1 MADDFDWTTQTI
13 ARLRALWLEG
23 HATAEIG
30 RRMQISKN
38 AVVGKAHR
46 LGLPPRPSP
55 IRRDG
60 SDPPRRPATPQV
72 RGPGLPTLPAAPE
85 PAGSGA
91 TTAACAPASRR
102 GSASASLAAV
112 LLADRRAWQA
122 RLPLL
127 RRRRRAAQ
135 ALLRRARRASLRRT
149 ERGAGPP
156 GRPQPQPNPAAR
168 ADAHALTA

>member
-1 MADDFDWTTQTI
+1 MADDFDWTTETI

-72 RGPGLPTLPAAPE
+72 RRPGLPTLPSATESRPAPVPRPPPAPLPAAAAPR
-85 PAGSGA
+85 P
-91 TTAACAPASRR
+91 PASQPCCWPIGEPGKPGFRFCDAAAEPR
-102 GSASASLAAV
+102 KPYCAEHAGQAYVEPNAARDRPDGRSLN
-112 LLADRRAWQA
+112 QT
-122 RLPLL
+122 L
-127 RRRRRAAQ
+127 RRE
-135 ALLRRARRASLRRT
+135 LTRT
-149 ERGAGPP
+149 P
-156 GRPQPQPNPAAR
+156 
-168 ADAHALTA
+168 